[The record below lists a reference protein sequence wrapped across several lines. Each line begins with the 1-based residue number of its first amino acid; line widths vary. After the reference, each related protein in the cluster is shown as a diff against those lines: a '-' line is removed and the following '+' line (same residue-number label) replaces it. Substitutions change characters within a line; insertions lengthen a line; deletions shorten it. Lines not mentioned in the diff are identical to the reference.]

1 MRFPQKI
8 ISEQNEQESELF
20 RQQQETQEKNKE
32 QAKKQK
38 FITRIILPNINQDFA
53 GEERLRQHRRHH
65 RYHYQQQQC
74 RGTLPLKELR
84 E

>member
-53 GEERLRQHRRHH
+53 GEERLRQHRRHQ